1 VVFLHDKNITM
12 PNFLLPPPASQY
24 PSQRL
29 RILVSLALM
38 VLCISQ
44 CQSQFRPPEVE
55 ITESDTV
62 GYAFLQ
68 QEEHV
73 VENASYLEPLFKKLY
88 LQRVQGG
95 QKINIVQIGD
105 SHILGNYLS
114 REVRERLQRAF
125 GDAGRGLVF
134 PYKLAGS
141 NGPRDFLVETNA
153 RWNGANCQ
161 RDISPSTSFGV
172 SGFKL
177 ETYNPK
183 GELTFR
189 LRDTATSETRLF
201 TKITIFQHR
210 TPLQYEVEVRDD
222 ITNQVAQI
230 YVQDEYARSYYF
242 DRPVGQ
248 VTIAAKKTDAK
259 QKVLTLDG
267 VELENELSGIVFHS
281 IGVNGAK
288 FQDYVRAEYFAK
300 QVARLQPD
308 LIILS
313 MGTNEAQG
321 HTEPSYMYRTM
332 RDLTDNLL
340 KESPQALIMLTT
352 PADSY
357 LKGKSFNPHM
367 PDMSGVIRKFA
378 REKGYAMWDL
388 FNFTGGA
395 NSAANWKSSG
405 LMSSD
410 SVHYSK
416 AGYAAQGKLLYQSIV
431 KGYNEYVLSKQ
442 P

>member
-1 VVFLHDKNITM
+1 M
-12 PNFLLPPPASQY
+12 PNFLLPFTGQPCSNC
-24 PSQRL
+24 RL
-29 RILVSLALM
+29 RIAVSLTFL

-55 ITESDTV
+55 ISETDTV
-62 GYAFLQ
+62 GYSFLQ
-68 QEEHV
+68 QEEHLID
-73 VENASYLEPLFKKLY
+73 NAAYLEPLFKKLY

-95 QKINIVQIGD
+95 QKINIVHIGD
-105 SHILGNYLS
+105 SHILGNYLT

-125 GDAGRGLVF
+125 GDAGRGLIF

-153 RWNGANCQ
+153 RWNGASCQ
-161 RDISPSTSFGV
+161 RNLSATTPFGV
-172 SGFKL
+172 SGFTL

-189 LRDTATSETRLF
+189 MRDTATSETRLF
-201 TKITIFQHR
+201 TKVTIFQHK
-210 TPLQYEVEVRDD
+210 TPLQFDVVVRDE
-222 ITNQVAQI
+222 ISNQTAQI
-230 YVQDEYARSYYF
+230 YIQDDYSRSYYF

-248 VTIAAKKTDAK
+248 VTIAAKRTNSQ
-259 QKVLTLDG
+259 QKLLTLDG
-267 VELENELSGIVFHS
+267 VALENELSGVLFHA

-288 FQDYVRAEYFAK
+288 FQDYSRAKYFSR
-300 QVARLQPD
+300 QVAELKPD

-321 HTEPSYMYRTM
+321 HTDPGFMYRTM
-332 RDLTDNLL
+332 RDLVDNLL
-340 KESPQALIMLTT
+340 EQSPNALILLTT

-357 LKGKSFNPHM
+357 LRGKGFNPNM
-367 PDMSGVIRKFA
+367 SDMSAVIRKFA
-378 REKGYAMWDL
+378 KDKGYAVWDL
-388 FNFTGGA
+388 YNITGGE
-395 NSAANWKSSG
+395 NSAVHWKNSG
-405 LMSSD
+405 LLSSD

-431 KGYNEYVLSKQ
+431 KGYNEYVLAKQ

>member
-1 VVFLHDKNITM
+1 M
-12 PNFLLPPPASQY
+12 PNFLLPSSAHPFCN
-24 PSQRL
+24 QRL
-29 RILVSLALM
+29 RILVSLVLLM
-38 VLCISQ
+38 LCISQ
-44 CQSQFRPPEVE
+44 CQSQFRPPEVA
-55 ITESDTV
+55 ITEADTV
-62 GYAFLQ
+62 GYNFLQ
-68 QEEHV
+68 QEEHM
-73 VENASYLEPLFKKLY
+73 VENASYLEPLFKKMY

-105 SHILGNYLS
+105 SHVLGNFMS

-125 GDAGRGLVF
+125 GDAGRGLIF

-141 NGPRDFLVETNA
+141 NGPQDFLVETNA

-161 RDISPSTSFGV
+161 RDLSPVSTYGI

-177 ETYNPK
+177 ETTNPK

-189 LRDTATSETRLF
+189 MRDTVTSETHLF
-201 TKITIFQHR
+201 TKVTIFQHR
-210 TPLQYEVEVRDD
+210 TPQQFDVEVRDD
-222 ITNQVAQI
+222 ISNQKAQI
-230 YVQDEYARSYYF
+230 YVEDEYARSYYF

-248 VTIAAKKTDAK
+248 VTIAAKRTDSK
-259 QKVLTLDG
+259 QKILTLDG
-267 VELENELSGIVFHS
+267 VELENELSGIVYHS

-288 FQDYVRAEYFAK
+288 FQDFVRADHFAR
-300 QVARLQPD
+300 QVAKLQPD

-321 HTEPSYMYRTM
+321 HTEPGFMYRTM
-332 RDLTDNLL
+332 RDLTDELL
-340 KESPQALIMLTT
+340 KHSPQALIMLTT

-357 LKGKSFNPHM
+357 LRGKGFNPYM

-416 AGYAAQGKLLYQSIV
+416 AGYAAQGKLLYQSLV
-431 KGYNEYVLSKQ
+431 KGYNDYVLSKQ